1 MICTIHV
8 GEYILPVVEMFILL
22 LFGITL
28 TGMYSK
34 LLSFVIIMN
43 CVSFKVILNIRKNSS
58 FHT

>member
-43 CVSFKVILNIRKNSS
+43 CVSFKVILHIRKNSS